1 MWPDMMFDAIDSGTE
16 VNDGPVFN
24 NKPAMALL
32 YIMFIFITCFFVMNL
47 FISVIVSKFNE
58 EKAKS
63 EGTAGLSEEQ
73 KEWVKIQRFLVECEP
88 LTIPVEPTN
97 SFRKFFFKVAI
108 SNPFELS
115 VSVVIVLNTI
125 LLCMD
130 YND

>member
-1 MWPDMMFDAIDSGTE
+1 
-16 VNDGPVFN
+16 
-24 NKPAMALL
+24 MALL

-58 EKAKS
+58 EKARS

-97 SFRKFFFKVAI
+97 ACRKFLLISASIFFVRSCI
-108 SNPFELS
+108 SFTVNYKFLR
-115 VSVVIVLNTI
+115 
-125 LLCMD
+125 
-130 YND
+130 

>member
-1 MWPDMMFDAIDSGTE
+1 
-16 VNDGPVFN
+16 
-24 NKPAMALL
+24 MALL
-32 YIMFIFITCFFVMNL
+32 YIMFIFITCLFVMNL

-58 EKAKS
+58 EKARS

-97 SFRKFFFKVAI
+97 ACRKFFFKVSI
-108 SNPFELS
+108 SNPFELFI
-115 VSVVIVLNTI
+115 SVVILLNTV

-130 YND
+130 YEGAA